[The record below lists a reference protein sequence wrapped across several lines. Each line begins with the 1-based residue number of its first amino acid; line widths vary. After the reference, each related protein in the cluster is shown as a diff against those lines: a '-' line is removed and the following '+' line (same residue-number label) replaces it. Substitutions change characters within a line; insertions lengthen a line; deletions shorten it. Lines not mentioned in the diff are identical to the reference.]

1 MRLALFP
8 RSKPALAGA
17 VLGMMLFGV
26 ILARYYPGTSGNLS
40 QDTADTAIVA
50 NIYDANDELVPVL
63 ENLDLL
69 SNFEVLQE
77 LKTTTP

>member
-1 MRLALFP
+1 MQLQWFP
-8 RSKPALAGA
+8 LGKPALAGA

-26 ILARYYPGTSGNLS
+26 ILARYYPASSANLTPATTETS
-40 QDTADTAIVA
+40 IVA
-50 NIYDANDELVPVL
+50 NISDGSDELVPVL